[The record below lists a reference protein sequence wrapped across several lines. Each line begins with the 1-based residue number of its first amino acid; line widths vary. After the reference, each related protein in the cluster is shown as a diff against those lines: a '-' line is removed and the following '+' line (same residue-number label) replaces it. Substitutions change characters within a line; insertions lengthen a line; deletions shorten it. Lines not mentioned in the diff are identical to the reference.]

1 MVVTD
6 LKLKNFR
13 NLEEAAIEPCRTV
26 NIIYGDNAQGKTN
39 LIEAIWMFTGN
50 SSFRAGKLGEM
61 IRFEQPACELS
72 VGFSDSEREQCAVIR
87 MGRKS
92 GKKEYFLN
100 QVPLKKAGEMAGH
113 FYAVIFTPAD
123 LNLADGSPKNRRRFL
138 DLAIAQLTPQY
149 GGYLEQY
156 ERVLE
161 QRNALLKDLY
171 RFPALRDTMAVWDE
185 QLAKLGTIL
194 SIYRGD
200 YVRKLSGL
208 ARRIYGG
215 LSSGTEEFSVRYA
228 SSVFEDIGEVL
239 RYEDRHIDRYREA
252 LGQNLEQDMKYGFT
266 SVGVHRDDLEL
277 LIDGLP
283 VRTYGSRGQVRSS
296 VLALKLGEAQLLRR
310 VTGENPVMLLDDV
323 MSELDNRRQD
333 YILNQVKN
341 QQVFITCCDI
351 FNTVSLQEGKIFHV
365 ERGAVVSEQAQALSG
380 GPETRTTAQEG

>member
-1 MVVTD
+1 MIVTE

-13 NLEEAAIEPCRTV
+13 NLEAVALTPCRTV
-26 NIIYGDNAQGKTN
+26 NILYGDNAQGKTN
-39 LIEAIWMFTGN
+39 LIEALWMFTGN
-50 SSFRAGKLGEM
+50 PSFRTGKTGEL
-61 IRFEQPACELS
+61 IRFHQPGCELS
-72 VGFSDSEREQCAVIR
+72 MDFSDSRREQRAVIR
-87 MGRKS
+87 IGKKS

-100 QVPLKKAGEMAGH
+100 QVPLKKSGEMAGH
-113 FYAVIFTPAD
+113 FYAVSFTPAD
-123 LNLADGSPKNRRRFL
+123 LELADGSPKNRRRFL
-138 DLAIAQLTPQY
+138 DLAITQLSPQY

-171 RFPALRDTMAVWDE
+171 RFPALRDTIEVWDE

-200 YVRKLSGL
+200 YVRKLSVPAG
-208 ARRIYGG
+208 RIYRG
-215 LSSGTEEFSVRYA
+215 LSSGEEEFSAEYA
-228 SSVFEDIGEVL
+228 SSVFERPDEVR
-239 RYEDRHIDRYREA
+239 RYEDAHISRYRAALAEA
-252 LGQNLEQDMKYGFT
+252 LEQDQRCGFT

-277 LIDGLP
+277 KIGGLP

-296 VLALKLGEAQLLRR
+296 VLALKLGEAELLRR

-365 ERGAVVSEQAQALSG
+365 ERGAVISGQEQLLSG
-380 GPETRTTAQEG
+380 GINRNEKEG